1 MGLAE
6 ELSNP
11 PAAKVNRCG
20 TCKWLTTLS
29 DEDHAAVQAALQDP
43 RWTQVGLYRALSK
56 NGLPVK
62 ETQFRRHY
70 RGTCH
75 E

>member
-6 ELSNP
+6 ELSTP
-11 PAAKVNRCG
+11 PVAKQNRCG
-20 TCKWLTTLS
+20 TCKWIDTLS
-29 DEDHAAVQAALQDP
+29 EEDRVAVEAVMDDP
-43 RWTQVGLYRALSK
+43 RWTQVALYRTLSK

-70 RGTCH
+70 RGLCH